1 MELRNKWQ
9 HSHFPLQCW
18 KMVKCKLVL
27 DESVLST
34 LHTGGGGGR
43 IESSF
48 PTLVSKVMGGNNF
61 LREIDIFSFHL
72 FLQTL

>member
-1 MELRNKWQ
+1 M
-9 HSHFPLQCW
+9 
-18 KMVKCKLVL
+18 L

-72 FLQTL
+72 SLQTL